1 MMPDYH
7 FTEKDFKVFDIEG
20 LEPRMNALIE
30 NIRPKLENL
39 GSHFSEYLTELTGEE
54 QFAHVAKHARRKT
67 NPPDDTWVSFST
79 NPRGYKMMPH
89 FQIGLFGD
97 HAFCMYGVIYE
108 SPDKKAAA
116 DKWLDDFGNFRD
128 FPQSYEVS
136 LDHMKPK
143 KTPLADMSDEDLEA
157 GLVRLKNVKKGEFL
171 VGKVYRPDDEA
182 FESDEAFIK
191 DLETVMDRLVRLY

>member
-1 MMPDYH
+1 
-7 FTEKDFKVFDIEG
+7 
-20 LEPRMNALIE
+20 
-30 NIRPKLENL
+30 
-39 GSHFSEYLTELTGEE
+39 
-54 QFAHVAKHARRKT
+54 
-67 NPPDDTWVSFST
+67 
-79 NPRGYKMMPH
+79 
-89 FQIGLFGD
+89 
-97 HAFCMYGVIYE
+97 
-108 SPDKKAAA
+108 A
-116 DKWLDDFGNFRD
+116 DKWLDDFGIFRD

-191 DLETVMDRLVRLY
+191 DLETVMEMLFRLYCCFLNRIGTLLCRFFYGKITRHNKWRV